1 MNPQDLLGILQA
13 IDWTLLHV
21 RILMNSFWRN
31 AICGGNKINWIMM
44 MMMIDDVNMM
54 VTLLF
59 NDLASASVT
68 TMMMM
73 VVMMEM
79 KLFG

>member
-1 MNPQDLLGILQA
+1 
-13 IDWTLLHV
+13 
-21 RILMNSFWRN
+21 
-31 AICGGNKINWIMM
+31 
-44 MMMIDDVNMM
+44 MIDVNMM

-68 TMMMM
+68 MMMM
-73 VVMMEM
+73 MMMVMMEM